1 MGLAFDEFGAGVP
14 AVFVHGSFSWGIDTW
29 AEQRPLADTARV
41 LIVDR
46 TGYGRT
52 PAPPA
57 GELGWPVDGPALE
70 RLLEAVGTA
79 HVVALSYGAVVSL
92 VAVSRRP
99 ALVRSLTVIEP
110 PILVDA
116 ARQPI
121 SFAIAARLRELYD
134 RAGEMTART
143 FYETYARAMG
153 APDERIA
160 DLIAEFDD
168 AKWRAVEASRRE
180 RWPADVPVDWDA
192 LAAARWPKTVVTGTA
207 PALPGGE
214 LARQGYN
221 ETARAVAERVGAD
234 LVEFDGSRHVVQLDE
249 PARFNQLLRET
260 WARA

>member
-1 MGLAFDEFGAGVP
+1 MGLAFDEFGAGPP
-14 AVFVHGSFSWGIDTW
+14 AVFVHGSFSWGLDTW
-29 AEQRPLADTARV
+29 AQQRSLADAARILV
-41 LIVDR
+41 VDR

-70 RLLEAVGTA
+70 RLLESVAPA

-92 VAVSRRP
+92 LAVSRRP
-99 ALVRSLTVIEP
+99 DLVRSLTVIEP

-121 SFAIAARLRELYD
+121 SVAIAARLRALYD
-134 RAGEMTART
+134 GATEMTART
-143 FYETYARAMG
+143 FYETYARSMG
-153 APDERIA
+153 APDDRIA
-160 DLIAEFDD
+160 DLVAEFDD
-168 AKWRAVEASRRE
+168 AKWRAIEASRRE
-180 RWPADVPVDWDA
+180 RWPAEVPVNWDA
-192 LAAARWPKTVVTGTA
+192 LAAAPWPTAVVTGTA

-221 ETARAVAERVGAD
+221 ETARAVAERIGAD

-249 PARFNQLLRET
+249 PARFNQLLRKC
-260 WARA
+260 WVRA